1 MRLTIDQAMTILC
14 GALNVGPK
22 SLQEPDGKGSRGKIA
37 EKRAICYIILREH
50 SFTAAEIG
58 AWFGRAENTVRTVCV
73 NKLSKAR
80 VNEEFAKRLD
90 DVRDVFRGPA
100 EGLSA
105 RVRVD
110 DMDARIKKLKSG
122 MAMWAAQLA
131 QLEREL
137 REMKA

>member
-1 MRLTIDQAMTILC
+1 L
-14 GALNVGPK
+14 K
-22 SLQEPDGKGSRGKIA
+22 EPDGKGSRGSIA

-50 SFTAAEIG
+50 SFTASEIG

-80 VNEEFAKRLD
+80 VNAEFANRLD

-105 RVRVD
+105 RVRVE

-122 MAMWAAQLA
+122 IEMWAAQLA